1 MTGLLH
7 EGIFHVQGLIK
18 PANFEGSPWAYVM
31 CNWAQILIC
40 WRHWSTEYRKWPF
53 LVLGQIYGHS
63 DLGHKFG
70 HKFSISSHI
79 MIQEV
84 VDMIKV
90 WHVVDMSR
98 VTWHTWGWSRWTQ
111 RPQEPLV
118 WHLIHVSRSN
128 HSKVYVSWYVRILKI
143 YGQIYGPNLSGHK
156 SGPGT

>member
-7 EGIFHVQGLIK
+7 EGIFYVQGLIK

-53 LVLGQIYGHS
+53 MVLGQIYGHS

-79 MIQEV
+79 MIQAV

-90 WHVVDMSR
+90 
-98 VTWHTWGWSRWTQ
+98 
-111 RPQEPLV
+111 
-118 WHLIHVSRSN
+118 
-128 HSKVYVSWYVRILKI
+128 
-143 YGQIYGPNLSGHK
+143 
-156 SGPGT
+156 

>member
-1 MTGLLH
+1 MHMTGLLH
-7 EGIFHVQGLIK
+7 EGIFYVQGLIK

-79 MIQEV
+79 MIQAV
-84 VDMIKV
+84 VNMI
-90 WHVVDMSR
+90 WGACNHHVTSPMV
-98 VTWHTWGWSRWTQ
+98 
-111 RPQEPLV
+111 PCYPL
-118 WHLIHVSRSN
+118 
-128 HSKVYVSWYVRILKI
+128 
-143 YGQIYGPNLSGHK
+143 
-156 SGPGT
+156 

>member
-1 MTGLLH
+1 MILGSHRKDHNPRLVWLAKILKALSVIVKLREGSFAALLLSAYMTGLLH

-79 MIQEV
+79 MIQAV
-84 VDMIKV
+84 VNMI
-90 WHVVDMSR
+90 WGACNHHVTSPMV
-98 VTWHTWGWSRWTQ
+98 
-111 RPQEPLV
+111 PCYPL
-118 WHLIHVSRSN
+118 
-128 HSKVYVSWYVRILKI
+128 
-143 YGQIYGPNLSGHK
+143 
-156 SGPGT
+156 

>member
-7 EGIFHVQGLIK
+7 EGIFYVQGLIK

-53 LVLGQIYGHS
+53 MVLGQIYGHS

-79 MIQEV
+79 MIQAV
-84 VDMIKV
+84 VNMI
-90 WHVVDMSR
+90 WGACNHHVTSPVASCC
-98 VTWHTWGWSRWTQ
+98 
-111 RPQEPLV
+111 PL
-118 WHLIHVSRSN
+118 
-128 HSKVYVSWYVRILKI
+128 
-143 YGQIYGPNLSGHK
+143 
-156 SGPGT
+156 